1 MMKIGILILCF
12 AVLSTAGSFKDK
24 RDGQIYKTVK
34 IGNQVWMAQ
43 NLNYA
48 VDNGYGAGAT
58 TTNIEIVKNMD
69 GFTHTTR
76 Q

>member
-1 MMKIGILILCF
+1 MD
-12 AVLSTAGSFKDK
+12 A

-48 VDNGYGAGAT
+48 YLQPTSELDSSSFCYEDSPENCKKYG
-58 TTNIEIVKNMD
+58 
-69 GFTHTTR
+69 R
-76 Q
+76 L